1 MSAWPSL
8 VTIASLILYLSVI
21 INVGRARVK
30 YKIPAPQTSG
40 DPDFERVFRVQQNTL
55 EQLVLFL
62 PALWLFC
69 EFINPIWGSGLG
81 SLWIVG
87 RIVYA
92 WGYYKAPEKRS
103 IGFAIGSLTSLVL
116 ILGALI
122 GVVIRLLA
130 TGAIE

>member
-62 PALWLFC
+62 PALWLF
-69 EFINPIWGSGLG
+69 
-81 SLWIVG
+81 
-87 RIVYA
+87 
-92 WGYYKAPEKRS
+92 
-103 IGFAIGSLTSLVL
+103 
-116 ILGALI
+116 
-122 GVVIRLLA
+122 
-130 TGAIE
+130 

>member
-1 MSAWPSL
+1 
-8 VTIASLILYLSVI
+8 
-21 INVGRARVK
+21 
-30 YKIPAPQTSG
+30 
-40 DPDFERVFRVQQNTL
+40 
-55 EQLVLFL
+55 
-62 PALWLFC
+62 
-69 EFINPIWGSGLG
+69 
-81 SLWIVG
+81 LWIVG

>member
-103 IGFAIGSLTSLVL
+103 IGFAIGSLTSLIL

>member
-81 SLWIVG
+81 CLWIVG